1 MKRYLALFAVSL
13 LLLLIPSCNQK
24 GSGETYDG
32 LFGVTMPE
40 PTKAID
46 RVELTTAQQN
56 LSGALNTFG
65 FKLTNRLYAGKSM
78 IMSPLSL
85 YLALGMV
92 EAGTE
97 GNTADELAAVLGGD
111 AQAVNAY
118 AKSLLDQLP
127 AVDLDVTLRLAD
139 AVMVNDIYQINKAY
153 KSTVEQYYYA
163 PVENISFTDLNKV
176 KNTVNAW
183 CARNTEGLIPS
194 IIDEVSPETVA
205 YLMNALYFKA
215 AWTDPFKDGQIEKM
229 AFTGAGKKLDF
240 LCEIG
245 NIRYADCGT
254 YHIVSRDYAKG
265 KYKFYILLPKE
276 TDGLKTMLAS
286 LENQDWSSLVTG
298 MKYQAVNLQF
308 PKFETE
314 SGFELKETLMAMGIK
329 KAFLIDE
336 DFSPM
341 FSDVRVFV
349 SSVIQKAK
357 IKLDESGTEA
367 AAVTVVTFEK
377 NIAPGSDAPIDF
389 IADHPFAYVIS
400 ESTSNTVLFTGVFDG
415 K

>member
-1 MKRYLALFAVSL
+1 MRRAFLLAASL
-13 LLLLIPSCNQK
+13 LLAFALSCNRQ
-24 GSGETYDG
+24 GSADEIYDG
-32 LFGVTMPE
+32 MFEMTMPE

-46 RVELTTAQQN
+46 SVVLTSAQKT

-65 FKLTNRLYAGKSM
+65 FKLTNSLYAGKSM

-92 EAGTE
+92 EAGAE
-97 GNTADELAAVLGGD
+97 GQTAAELAAVLGGD

-127 AVDLDVTLRLAD
+127 AVDLNVKLRLAD
-139 AVMVNDIYQINKAY
+139 AVVVNDSYQINKTY

-163 PVENISFTDLNKV
+163 PVENISFDDLDKV

-183 CARNTEGLIPS
+183 CSRNTEGLIPS
-194 IIDEVSPETVA
+194 ILERVSPETVA
-205 YLMNALYFKA
+205 YLLNALYFKA
-215 AWTDPFKDGQIEKM
+215 TWTNPFEDFQIKQL
-229 AFTGAGKKLDF
+229 AFAGADKKLDF
-240 LCEIG
+240 LCEK
-245 NIRYADCGT
+245 NYAQYADCGA
-254 YHIVSRDYAKG
+254 YHLVSRDYAKG

-276 TDGLKTMLAS
+276 TNGLKTMLAS
-286 LENQDWSSLVTG
+286 LENQNWGTLAAG
-298 MKYQAVNLQF
+298 MKNQYVNLQF

-314 SGFELKETLMAMGIK
+314 SKFELTETLKALGIK
-329 KAFLIDE
+329 KAFLSDE

-341 FSDVRVFV
+341 FSDVRVYV

-367 AAVTVVTFEK
+367 AAVTVVTMEK
-377 NIAPGSDAPIDF
+377 NAGPGQDKPVDF
-389 IADHPFAYVIS
+389 IADHPFAYVIA
-400 ESTSNTVLFTGVFDG
+400 ESTSNTILFTGVFDG

>member
-1 MKRYLALFAVSL
+1 MKRYLVLFAASL
-13 LLLLIPSCNQK
+13 LLLMIPSCNQK

-32 LFGVTMPE
+32 IFGVTMPE

-46 RVELTTAQQN
+46 RVELTSAQQN

-65 FKLTNRLYAGKSM
+65 FKLTNSLYAGKSM

-92 EAGTE
+92 EAGAE
-97 GNTADELAAVLGGD
+97 GQTTVELASVLGGD

-118 AKSLLDQLP
+118 AKSILDQLP
-127 AVDLDVTLRLAD
+127 AVDLDVKLRLAD
-139 AVMVNDIYQINKAY
+139 AVMVNDSYQINKAY
-153 KSTVEQYYYA
+153 KSSVEQYYYA
-163 PVENISFTDLNKV
+163 PVENISFADLDKV

-183 CARNTEGLIPS
+183 CSRNTEGLIPS
-194 IIDEVSPETVA
+194 ILDDVSPETVA

-215 AWTDPFKDGQIEKM
+215 AWSNPFEDYQIKQL
-229 AFTGAGKKLDF
+229 AFTGASKKLDF
-240 LCEIG
+240 LCETAYAQ
-245 NIRYADCGT
+245 YADCGT
-254 YHIVSRDYAKG
+254 YHMVSRNYAKG

-276 TDGLKTMLAS
+276 ANGLKTMLAG
-286 LENQDWSSLVTG
+286 LANQDWSALATG
-298 MKYQAVNLQF
+298 MKNQYVNLQF

-314 SGFELKETLMAMGIK
+314 SGFELKDALMALGIK
-329 KAFLIDE
+329 KAFLSDE
-336 DFSPM
+336 DFTPM

-367 AAVTVVTFEK
+367 AAVTVVTMEK
-377 NIAPGSDAPIDF
+377 NAGPGLDKPIDF
-389 IADHPFAYVIS
+389 IADHPFAYVIA
-400 ESTSNTVLFTGVFDG
+400 ESTSNTILFTGVFDG

>member
-1 MKRYLALFAVSL
+1 MKRPLILIAASL
-13 LLLLIPSCNQK
+13 LILLIPSCNQK

-286 LENQDWSSLVTG
+286 LENQDWSSLVNG

-377 NIAPGSDAPIDF
+377 NIAPGTDAPIDF
-389 IADHPFAYVIS
+389 IADHPFAYVIA